1 MSDTRT
7 ILAALLAPAVPGIIA
22 LFEYGDIESGG
33 SASLF
38 ILLIAFPV
46 SYGASAMFGLPMVA
60 YLRNKR
66 RLNVITVVV
75 CGSILGAIVFYLFGF
90 ILAALLGSSRD
101 LLPAFDELMY
111 GAALGVLVALP
122 FALIAG
128 YPLTGSA
135 QERDTME

>member
-1 MSDTRT
+1 MSDTRM
-7 ILAALLAPAVPGIIA
+7 ILAALLAPALPGILA

-46 SYGASAMFGLPMVA
+46 SNGASTMFGLPMVA
-60 YLRNKR
+60 YLRQKR
-66 RLNVITVVV
+66 RLNVTTVVV
-75 CGSILGAIVFYLFGF
+75 GGAILGAIVFFLFGF
-90 ILAALLGSSRD
+90 LLAALLGSSRD
-101 LLPAFDELMY
+101 SLPALNELTY

-128 YPLTGSA
+128 YPLTGSV
-135 QERDTME
+135 QDTNSVE